1 MRTRFDSETSF
12 ACGVKGVSTHYGAPL
27 EMILRNS
34 ILGTYLRQDDYNM
47 ALLGELD
54 AEFRI
59 IIVHGPRYVQTGPL
73 LRNTPFGPE
82 QTSSVEGLILANEVF
97 V

>member
-1 MRTRFDSETSF
+1 MRTRLDNETSF

-34 ILGTYLRQDDYNM
+34 ILATYLRQNDYNM

-59 IIVHGPRYVQTGPL
+59 IIVRGPRYVQTGPL
-73 LRNTPFGPE
+73 LRNTPFGPK
-82 QTSSVEGLILANEVF
+82 QTSPVEGLILADEVF